1 MLSHDAR
8 EAGFQSVTY
17 YHLQP
22 DLAIERERNYPL
34 WVIAFW
40 EQTVAIKDVIRK
52 WVPCRDWLTIL
63 IGQKKSSERR
73 KLAQKSSIILTSLP
87 WGEKKP
93 YGLADSLPIHTLW
106 RYFGSSYL
114 SCSEIDD
121 TLALILTDLVNNP
134 ENMTTTQIE
143 GSPFAMFLLDAY
155 QDQGRYWDRRELAW
169 LQTVGE
175 SLVNSPSGRLAT
187 IANLEPFDG
196 QQHWVALVISDG
208 GRKIEYGDSLAKKI
222 PLLLWDVVKWW
233 TCCHAPFLNPVLVDL
248 PTIRQTDGH
257 SCGILAVTALQDS
270 FTLPSPSV
278 SRDPVALRLELFN
291 RVSNEILKRVSYAP
305 RAHSQPLAT
314 TVTFIDH
321 PENDISITVHSSP
334 SIPCPINL
342 PAIEEVP
349 DIIGEASLESLPSV
363 LGQKNRKSKLTDYWS
378 VVTVE
383 ERRAKQIQESEKLIE
398 RELENEEKERQKR
411 HQKQV
416 QKLES
421 HREAQRKYRE
431 RKRLAK
437 TANKVN
443 GVPEGRKRQ
452 KLNDSINDSSL
463 ATVDDSNDTEA
474 SASIFSHTTVAE
486 ISRPRCYGPKRFT
499 QGS

>member
-1 MLSHDAR
+1 M
-8 EAGFQSVTY
+8 
-17 YHLQP
+17 
-22 DLAIERERNYPL
+22 
-34 WVIAFW
+34 
-40 EQTVAIKDVIRK
+40 
-52 WVPCRDWLTIL
+52 
-63 IGQKKSSERR
+63 
-73 KLAQKSSIILTSLP
+73 
-87 WGEKKP
+87 
-93 YGLADSLPIHTLW
+93 IH
-106 RYFGSSYL
+106 
-114 SCSEIDD
+114 
-121 TLALILTDLVNNP
+121 TDLVNNP

-143 GSPFAMFLLDAY
+143 GSPFAMFLLDTY
-155 QDQGRYWDRRELAW
+155 QDQGRYRDRQELAW
-169 LQTVGE
+169 LRTVGE

-248 PTIRQTDGH
+248 PTIRQTDSH

-270 FTLPSPSV
+270 FTLPSPSM
-278 SRDPVALRLELFN
+278 SCDPAALRLELFN

-305 RAHSQPLAT
+305 QAHSQPLAT
-314 TVTFIDH
+314 TVTFIDY

-349 DIIGEASLESLPSV
+349 DIIGKASLESLPSA

-398 RELENEEKERQKR
+398 RELENKEKERQKR

-421 HREAQRKYRE
+421 HCEAHRNYRE
-431 RKRLAK
+431 RKRLVK
-437 TANKVN
+437 TANNVN

-452 KLNDSINDSSL
+452 VCIVWDLFVVRFVSL
-463 ATVDDSNDTEA
+463 TN
-474 SASIFSHTTVAE
+474 
-486 ISRPRCYGPKRFT
+486 P
-499 QGS
+499 